1 MKHREHPRE
10 MFSRHQESAKHIDA
24 NKTKYSVLK
33 IIHKKGNI
41 KDRLKRG
48 FMNKKANEEEENK
61 SVITKFFKIT
71 YFLSK
76 KKWTVKNNFSDIVGF
91 LKDVRDKEIVNFFK
105 KAWKT
110 LHIHLSLQLKI
121 ISATLV
127 IILRTDYLM
136 ILN

>member
-1 MKHREHPRE
+1 

-33 IIHKKGNI
+33 IIHKKGNM
-41 KDRLKRG
+41 KDRLKRR
-48 FMNKKANEEEENK
+48 FMNKKTNEEEENK

-76 KKWTVKNNFSDIVGF
+76 KKWAVKNNFSDIVGF
-91 LKDVRDKEIVNFFK
+91 LKDVRDKEIVNFLK

-110 LHIHLSLQLKI
+110 LYIHLSLQLKI

-136 ILN
+136 IFN